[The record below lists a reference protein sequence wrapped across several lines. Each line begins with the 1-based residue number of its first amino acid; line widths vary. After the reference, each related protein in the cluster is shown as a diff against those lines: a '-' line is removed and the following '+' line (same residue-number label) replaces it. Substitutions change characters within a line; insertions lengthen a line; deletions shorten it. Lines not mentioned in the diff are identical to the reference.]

1 MATSEAQRGGAAA
14 HEAAADGRWLSV
26 ETGVMAVALGLAFA
40 ALFRVWLQLQHLHSA
55 AGADWSHAYL
65 VPLISAYVVWSRR
78 GAIARAGPGAFWPGL
93 LPLALGEVCYV
104 FFTVGVP
111 NHMLQGFS
119 LVLSLAGVALL
130 LGGARVMPLLV
141 FPIGYLLF
149 GVTIS
154 EKIMI
159 YITFQLQLMASVGSY
174 ALLNMV
180 GIETEMAGNAL
191 TITRASTGEVVPL
204 NVAEACSGMRML
216 IGFFA
221 LGVAVAFLSCGQ
233 WWQRVALVL
242 LAAPVALFTNVLRVA
257 SLGVAT
263 LFNRDLAA
271 GDAHTFIGVLWLVP
285 GFVIFMAVTWAL
297 NRMVREA
304 PPGAKGE
311 RA

>member
-1 MATSEAQRGGAAA
+1 VAAA
-14 HEAAADGRWLSV
+14 GGRWFTL
-26 ETGVMAVALGLAFA
+26 ETAVMGVAIGLAFA
-40 ALFRVWLQLQHLHSA
+40 ALFRFWFVSQHLHSA

-65 VPLISAYVVWSRR
+65 VPLISAYVVWARR
-78 GAIARAGPGAFWPGL
+78 GAIVRAGPGAFWPGL
-93 LPLALGEVCYV
+93 LPVALGEVCYV
-104 FFTVGVP
+104 FFTVGAAG

-119 LVLSLAGVALL
+119 MVLSLSGVALL
-130 LGGARVMPLLV
+130 LGGARVAPLLA

-159 YITFQLQLMASVGSY
+159 YITFQLQLMASAGSY
-174 ALLNMV
+174 ALLNVV
-180 GIETEMAGNAL
+180 GIETEIAGNTL
-191 TITRASTGEVVPL
+191 TITNASTGDAIPL

-221 LGVAVAFLSCGQ
+221 LGVAVAFLSCRQ

-263 LFNRDLAA
+263 LFNRNLAA
-271 GDAHTFIGVLWLVP
+271 GDAHTFIGVLWLIP
-285 GFVIFMAVTWAL
+285 GFVIFMGITWAL
-297 NRMVREA
+297 NRMVREGA
-304 PPGAKGE
+304 PADAKG
-311 RA
+311 APA